1 MHGKIFAN
9 LERLGPICSIKEF
22 LKEKALQDYI
32 LKGVVL
38 RAIDWKE
45 KDKLITILTPE
56 KGLITAN
63 LRGVRQQKSKMKF
76 ATQPMCFAEFSLS
89 GAGDILTC
97 TGASEIESFF
107 SITNSYEDM
116 VLAGAVLEM
125 VLFVST
131 KEPSLDLFVLLV
143 RTLGAFCDST
153 VNHDVVFTKFCLEL
167 FAITGYKMNF
177 DACKTCGQKLTTANL
192 DLHSGELVCDN
203 CLTPSCV
210 LVSLQVFKTLQFIN
224 DFSFEDLGKLKISP
238 QQAEETKNLMVKN
251 FNYLFDKR
259 IKSITIKA

>member
-1 MHGKIFAN
+1 MHGKTFARVVK
-9 LERLGPICSIKEF
+9 LVPIYSIKEF
-22 LKEKALQDYI
+22 RKEKALQNYI

-45 KDKLITILTPE
+45 KDKLVTILTPE
-56 KGLITAN
+56 KGLLTIN

-107 SITNSYEDM
+107 SITNNYDDM

-125 VLFVST
+125 TLFVAT
-131 KEPSLDLFVLLV
+131 KEPSLELFVLLV
-143 RTLGAFCDST
+143 RTLGALCDCAI
-153 VNHDVVFTKFCLEL
+153 NHDVVFTKFCLEL
-167 FAITGYKMNF
+167 FSISGYKMNF
-177 DACKTCGQKLTTANL
+177 DVCKTCGQKLTTANL
-192 DLHSGELVCDN
+192 NLHSGELVCDN

-210 LVSLQVFKTLQFIN
+210 LVSLQVLKTLQFVN
-224 DFSFEDLGKLKISP
+224 NFSFDDLVKLKITP
-238 QQAEETKNLMVKN
+238 QQAQDSKILMIKN
-251 FNYLFDKR
+251 FNHLFDKR
-259 IKSITIKA
+259 LKSITIKA